1 MGENKYL
8 GRHMRCN
15 QNRGHAKLIVSNLSS
30 FLLTFEKRFLFGESL
45 EGASSDFF
53 CDEFLLELQS
63 VRVV

>member
-45 EGASSDFF
+45 EGASS
-53 CDEFLLELQS
+53 EFYL
-63 VRVV
+63 R